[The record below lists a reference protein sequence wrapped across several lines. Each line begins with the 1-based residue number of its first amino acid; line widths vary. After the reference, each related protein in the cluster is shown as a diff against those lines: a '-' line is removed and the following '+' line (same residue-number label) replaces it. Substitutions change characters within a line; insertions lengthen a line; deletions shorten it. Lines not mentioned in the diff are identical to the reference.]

1 MYGTMGRMVKTTVY
15 LTPELKARLE
25 RLASQRRQSEA
36 DLIRTALE
44 EFTAGERPRP
54 SFPLVPAGGPTT
66 NDAEHVDEILR
77 TELVAEL
84 ERERRGE

>member
-36 DLIRTALE
+36 DLIRVALE
-44 EFTAGERPRP
+44 EFTGSQRPRP
-54 SFPLVPAGGPTT
+54 TWPLLPLGTAAT
-66 NDAEHVDEILR
+66 NDGEHVDEILSD
-77 TELVAEL
+77 ELVADL
-84 ERERRGE
+84 ERELRAE